1 MVVYPRNGRAEDLV
15 RFEIRF
21 LLMKVLNFCASVIS
35 LVLLLWAVCENY
47 LTARVRFYELFD
59 AIGFLS
65 LLATLLCINDVL
77 GDCKDLYIE
86 AKKISASVSVKL
98 IFVVFLEIRYLKA
111 KVDDCVQIR
120 GFGNPCNDKVDAVM
134 ESLTPGSPSSPFT
147 CKAPPPHDFV
157 TAPPPVRSA
166 TSAPDADKQQLRRE
180 VNRASDIRALLCS
193 PLKHLC
199 YYVETINVQ
208 DAFIIATRRLAWDFR
223 SDDFFIVT
231 TIVMSHSLFC
241 CVGSCRDDTHPKGI
255 QNLPSTA
262 GHGGQNCSLIASL
275 ELLRSFRDKFDGNHE
290 AVKCMKK
297 IWDVPRTEDGQ
308 KKAGKLV
315 NDLREKLGYASDEP
329 LRNESAFQR
338 LTNHMSN
345 QDEVF
350 GDEKTYK
357 IVRGSLLGR
366 TDFCDNKGFD
376 FKPQVY
382 LDQNEGY
389 KIIGWIQGVNSKEFE
404 AARLCFE
411 QDPQESPNPFE
422 AHVTTTNHSVAVVR
436 IEDGEY
442 RGISD
447 DKIVPLRE
455 LPNTVPRLDVFPKSV
470 RCDLPQKSFCRRR
483 RSLGDCKDLYIEVMF
498 HDEEIA
504 KEDIGIYMVLFLA
517 LHCFCRSHPMEAN
530 PCNDKVDAVMES
542 LTPESPSSPFT
553 YKAPPPHDFV
563 TAPPPVRSAT
573 SAPDADKQQLRL
585 EVMLSV
591 LLSFALLGLL
601 QTVYALMLSYEL
613 LNCAVVVLGVLVVY
627 TALASL
633 FLWFF
638 WTNGSFLKAKADFK
652 QMR

>member
-1 MVVYPRNGRAEDLV
+1 M
-15 RFEIRF
+15 
-21 LLMKVLNFCASVIS
+21 IS
-35 LVLLLWAVCENY
+35 
-47 LTARVRFYELFD
+47 
-59 AIGFLS
+59 S
-65 LLATLLCINDVL
+65 LL
-77 GDCKDLYIE
+77 
-86 AKKISASVSVKL
+86 
-98 IFVVFLEIRYLKA
+98 R
-111 KVDDCVQIR
+111 
-120 GFGNPCNDKVDAVM
+120 
-134 ESLTPGSPSSPFT
+134 PSSCRILF
-147 CKAPPPHDFV
+147 
-157 TAPPPVRSA
+157 
-166 TSAPDADKQQLRRE
+166 
-180 VNRASDIRALLCS
+180 
-193 PLKHLC
+193 
-199 YYVETINVQ
+199 
-208 DAFIIATRRLAWDFR
+208 
-223 SDDFFIVT
+223 
-231 TIVMSHSLFC
+231 FC

-275 ELLRSFRDKFDGNHE
+275 ELLRSFRDKLDGSLE
-290 AVKCMKK
+290 AVQCMKQ

-315 NDLREKLGYASDEP
+315 NDLREKLGYAADVP
-329 LRNESAFQR
+329 LGNESAFLK
-338 LTNHMSN
+338 LTNLMSN
-345 QDEVF
+345 PDEVF
-350 GDEKTYK
+350 GDEKAYK

-366 TDFCDNKGFD
+366 TEFCGNKGSG

-470 RCDLPQKSFCRRR
+470 CCDLPQKSFCRRR

-517 LHCFCRSHPMEAN
+517 LHCFCRSHPMVDLFLGEAN

-585 EVMLSV
+585 EVNRASDIRYSGDVKRKEEINAYLNQKGYAV
-591 LLSFALLGLL
+591 GAFIFALLGLL
-601 QTVYALMLSYEL
+601 QTVRIEEDFVA
-613 LNCAVVVLGVLVVY
+613 CAVVVLVVLVVY